1 MKSTANRPAPTTRTS
16 RLSQQLKVVGWAMRY
31 EGVLFTVLRVIAKI
45 PSSLGMKVASRGWFQ
60 QLAEKSFDRRFGVET
75 SEAVTVENL
84 DVPESLRGDAVEYN
98 ATSGAK
104 FGCLLSDLSIN
115 YQEFV
120 FVDFGS
126 GKGKVLLMAAD
137 FPFDKIIGVELSA
150 SLSQVAT
157 ENISRYRSRRQ
168 QCRDITA
175 MCADATTFEYP
186 DQPLLLYFFN
196 PFSETILRKVV
207 ENIGTS
213 LQKNPRTILIVYY
226 NPQHEQVFRDSER
239 FDRVELANWNDP
251 MWSVYVA
258 TDSSEH
264 FQKGT

>member
-1 MKSTANRPAPTTRTS
+1 
-16 RLSQQLKVVGWAMRY
+16 
-31 EGVLFTVLRVIAKI
+31 
-45 PSSLGMKVASRGWFQ
+45 MKVASRGWFQ
-60 QLAEKSFDRRFGVET
+60 RFAEKSFDRRFRVET
-75 SEAVTVENL
+75 SEAVAVEDL

-115 YQEFV
+115 YQDFA

-137 FPFDKIIGVELSA
+137 FPFDRIIGIELSP
-150 SLSQVAT
+150 SLSHVAT
-157 ENISRYRSRRQ
+157 ENISSYRNRRQ
-168 QCRDITA
+168 QCSNIISL
-175 MCADATTFEYP
+175 CADATEFEYP

-207 ENIGTS
+207 ENIDKS
-213 LQKNPRTILIVYY
+213 LQESPRTILIVYY
-226 NPQHEQVFRDSER
+226 NPQHEQAFRDSER
-239 FDRVELANWNDP
+239 FDRVELAHWNDP

-258 TDSSEH
+258 TDSQEH